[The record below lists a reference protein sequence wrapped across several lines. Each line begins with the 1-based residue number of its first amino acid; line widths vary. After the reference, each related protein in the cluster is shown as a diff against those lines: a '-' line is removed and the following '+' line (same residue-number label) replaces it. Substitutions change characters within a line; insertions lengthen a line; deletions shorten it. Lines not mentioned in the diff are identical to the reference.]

1 MQDYITLYDGKG
13 AFLGRI
19 REVIDAQYTDRITG
33 ELTLSFT
40 TKINR
45 IPAISADTL
54 IEFKGQYFRAVQTQS
69 SAADGAYL
77 LSVSCEQES
86 VALVDDE
93 IELFDFEGTPQTGLL
108 RLLSGTGVSAESE
121 FTQEISVREEN
132 TNRRAVVLVIAG
144 VCGAEIEY
152 SGHAVRLV
160 RHRGRSSPAGNLLDI
175 LDCTDVVK
183 TADVRSG
190 VESYEISGAKPE
202 GISVGDE
209 VYVTFGPLGIAVQ
222 KRIIGI
228 SYNPFNC
235 TSVSVEV
242 GEFVPDIIEGYSKA
256 AEEAENAAERV
267 EKVEES
273 LSGYVKEETLDS
285 KVSASFD
292 KYVNSET
299 GKASIVASL
308 KGTYVSADTLGS
320 YVQKTD
326 LSAEIGAYIDT
337 QAGTAKIVNKLT
349 GTFAKTNDLTGYL
362 EKTQLNAGIETY
374 INTASGQ
381 ARIVSACSGTYQRK
395 DAMSDYVTTTK
406 LDTNIAQYIDST
418 TGKAKIVTACSGTYA
433 KTSDLTGYATKTEV
447 STEISQEISDV
458 EGKISLSASYGS
470 GTIGSNVR
478 ALLQLVT
485 NADSS
490 TIKIKGD
497 KVEIDGDLYLKSSD
511 FLVAGTTTIKGSK
524 ISTTDLY
531 IQQLRTTNGD
541 YILDYYGN
549 ILAIGGGTNGSGH
562 TFSQFDY
569 IDMVARNGIRIGWAS
584 GYDLIL
590 EYANYAFTLRPY
602 SATTTFN
609 IGNVSYPVNS
619 IRCKE
624 LYVGGVKIT
633 GSSSSSTTT
642 LKETDI
648 KKIYAASS
656 TTDYIQLN
664 SSKVFAPSGSG
675 FDLGSTTYPFETL
688 YVGSSSYRWSI
699 TSSGIIPNSTS
710 SAYFDIGSSSYPIRN
725 LYVGSSSSYHW
736 KINADGIIPSTSSTA
751 YFDIGS
757 SYCPVANLYAKNIYL
772 NGKALTS
779 GGSSSSSSGASFAG
793 QNVTMG
799 GNSSYYIV
807 CNTSRELRPYSSST
821 LYPCYLGTSS
831 YFWQYAYIGSAAAYI
846 GYSTSSKIGFF
857 GATPVVKQTVSSSAS
872 ISTLIAALQ
881 KYGLV

>member
-93 IELFDFEGTPQTGLL
+93 IELFEFEGTPQTGLL

-160 RHRGRSSPAGNLLDI
+160 RHRGRSSPVGNLLDI

-273 LSGYVKEETLDS
+273 LSGYVKEEELDS
-285 KVSASFD
+285 TVSASFD

-299 GKASIVASL
+299 GQASIVASL

-337 QAGTAKIVNKLT
+337 QAGTAKIVNQLT

-433 KTSDLTGYATKTEV
+433 KKDDLTGYATKTEV

-458 EGKISLSASYGS
+458 EGKISLTANYGS

-490 TIKIKGD
+490 TIKLKAD
-497 KVEIDGDLYLKSSD
+497 SVTIDGTLFLKASD
-511 FLVAGTTTIKGSK
+511 FLVSGTTTIKGSK

-549 ILAIGGGTNGSGH
+549 ILAIGGGTNGSEH

-602 SATTTFN
+602 STTNFN
-609 IGNVSYPVNS
+609 IGSASYPVNS

-633 GSSSSSTTT
+633 GASALTA
-642 LKETDI
+642 TDI
-648 KKIYAASS
+648 NKIYAASS
-656 TTDYIQLN
+656 TTNYIQLDSN
-664 SSKVFAPSGSG
+664 KAFAPNGSG
-675 FDLGSTTYPFETL
+675 FNL
-688 YVGSSSYRWSI
+688 GSSSYPFANLYVGDSSTHWKI
-699 TSSGIIPNSTS
+699 TAAGIIPSSTATS
-710 SAYFDIGSSSYPIRN
+710 YFNIGSSSYPVRN
-725 LYVGSSSSYHW
+725 LYVGDSSYYWNISKSGIFPNTSSTSYFNIGSSSY
-736 KINADGIIPSTSSTA
+736 
-751 YFDIGS
+751 
-757 SYCPVANLYAKNIYL
+757 PVQNLYAKNIYL
-772 NGKALTS
+772 NGTALTA
-779 GGSSSSSSGASFAG
+779 GGSGSNFTGKD
-793 QNVTMG
+793 VKMG
-799 GNSSYYIV
+799 GNSSYYII
-807 CNTSRELRPYSSST
+807 CTTSRQLMPSSSYSS
-821 LYPCYLGTSS
+821 YPFYLGSSS
-831 YFWQYAYIGSAAAYI
+831 YYWHYAYLGSIATYI
-846 GYSTSSKIGFF
+846 GINASSKIGFF
-857 GATPVVKQTVSSSAS
+857 GATPVTKTTVSTSAS
-872 ISTLIAALQ
+872 ISTLITAL
-881 KYGLV
+881 KSYGLV

>member
-93 IELFDFEGTPQTGLL
+93 IELFEFEGTPQTGLL

-160 RHRGRSSPAGNLLDI
+160 RHRGRSSPVGNLLDI

-285 KVSASFD
+285 TVSASFD

-433 KTSDLTGYATKTEV
+433 KTSDLTGYATKKEV

-458 EGKISLSASYGS
+458 EGKISLTASYGS

-490 TIKIKGD
+490 SIKLKAD
-497 KVEIDGDLYLKSSD
+497 AVTIDGTLFLKASD
-511 FLVAGTTTIKGSK
+511 FLASGTTTIKGSK
-524 ISTTDLY
+524 IETSTLY
-531 IQQLRTTNGD
+531 LDSLRTTAGK
-541 YILDYYGN
+541 YIIQYSGGSLSLGGSSSSVTVAQFNYVDIMAETAVRFGFVGYGC
-549 ILAIGGGTNGSGH
+549 
-562 TFSQFDY
+562 
-569 IDMVARNGIRIGWAS
+569 V
-584 GYDLIL
+584 L
-590 EYANYAFTLRPY
+590 EYDSPGWIFRPESY
-602 SATTTFN
+602 SYQLKLGTASKP
-609 IGNVSYPVNS
+609 IGE
-619 IRCKE
+619 IRCDA
-624 LYVGGVKIT
+624 LYVSGIKIT

-648 KKIYAASS
+648 NKVYAANS
-656 TTDYIQLN
+656 TTYYIQLN
-664 SSKVFAPSGSG
+664 SSKVFAPSTSG
-675 FDLGSTTYPFETL
+675 FSLGSTTYPFETL
-688 YVGSSSYRWSI
+688 YVGSSSYRW
-699 TSSGIIPNSTS
+699 
-710 SAYFDIGSSSYPIRN
+710 
-725 LYVGSSSSYHW
+725 
-736 KINADGIIPSTSSTA
+736 KINADGIIPSTSSTL

-757 SYCPVANLYAKNIYL
+757 SSYPVTNLYVKNIYL
-772 NGKALTS
+772 NGKALTA

-821 LYPCYLGTSS
+821 IYPCYLGSSS
-831 YFWQYAYIGSAAAYI
+831 YYWHYAYIGSDAAYI
-846 GYSTSSKIGFF
+846 GRSAASKIGFF
-857 GATPVVKQTVSSSAS
+857 GATPVTKTTVSTSAS

>member
-69 SAADGAYL
+69 SAADGAFL

-93 IELFDFEGTPQTGLL
+93 VELFEFEGTPQTGLL

-273 LSGYVKEETLDS
+273 LSGYVKEEKLDS
-285 KVSASFD
+285 TVSASFD

-299 GKASIVASL
+299 GQASIVASL

-326 LSAEIGAYIDT
+326 ISAEIGAYIDT
-337 QAGTAKIVNKLT
+337 QAGTAKIVNQLS

-433 KTSDLTGYATKTEV
+433 KTSDLTGYATKKEV

-458 EGKISLSASYGS
+458 EGKISLTANYGS

-511 FLVAGTTTIKGSK
+511 FLVSGTTTIKGSK
-524 ISTTDLY
+524 ISTTDLH
-531 IQQLRTTNGD
+531 IQQLRTANGD
-541 YILDYYGN
+541 YIIDYYGGV
-549 ILAIGGGTNGSGH
+549 LAIGGGTSGSGH
-562 TFSQFDY
+562 TFSQFNY
-569 IDMVARNGIRIGWAS
+569 IDMMVDNAIRIGYGAT
-584 GYDLIL
+584 YYVVL
-590 EYANYAFTLRPY
+590 EYTSATFTLRPY
-602 SATTTFN
+602 SSTASTFN
-609 IGNVSYPVNS
+609 IGNVSYPVGS

-633 GSSSSSTTT
+633 GASALTA
-642 LKETDI
+642 TDI
-648 KKIYAASS
+648 NKIYAASS

-675 FDLGSTTYPFETL
+675 FELGSKTYPFKTL
-688 YVGSSSYRWSI
+688 YVGDGSTYWEI
-699 TSSGIIPNSTS
+699 TSSGIFPSST
-710 SAYFDIGSSSYPIRN
+710 ATYYFDIGSVKYPIRN
-725 LYVGSSSSYHW
+725 LYVGDSSYFWAISKSGILPNTSSSSYF
-736 KINADGIIPSTSSTA
+736 N
-751 YFDIGS
+751 IGS
-757 SYCPVANLYAKNIYL
+757 SSYPVQTLYAKSIYL
-772 NGKALTS
+772 NGKALTAGES
-779 GGSSSSSSGASFAG
+779 GSNFTGKD
-793 QNVTMG
+793 VKMG
-799 GNSSYYIV
+799 GNSSYYII
-807 CNTSRELRPYSSST
+807 CTTSRQLMPSSSYSSH
-821 LYPCYLGTSS
+821 PFYLGSSS
-831 YFWQYAYIGSAAAYI
+831 YYWHYAYIGSLATYI
-846 GYSTSSKIGFF
+846 GINASSKIGFF
-857 GATPVVKQTVSSSAS
+857 GATPVTKTTVSTSAS
-872 ISTLIAALQ
+872 ISTLITAL
-881 KYGLV
+881 KGYGLV

>member
-13 AFLGRI
+13 AFLGSI

-40 TKINR
+40 TKVNR

-54 IEFKGQYFRAVQTQS
+54 IKFKGQYFRAVQTQS

-86 VALVDDE
+86 VALVEDE
-93 IELFDFEGTPQTGLL
+93 IEGWLGVGTPLTLL
-108 RLLSGTGVSAESE
+108 LLLLNGKGMTAESE
-121 FTQEISVREEN
+121 FTQVISVSSDPN
-132 TNRRAVVLVIAG
+132 TNRRAIMLKIAG
-144 VCGAEIEY
+144 ICRGEIEY
-152 SGHAVRLV
+152 RGHTIRLV
-160 RHRGRSSPAGNLLDI
+160 RHRGSSTPIGNLLEI
-175 LDCTDVVK
+175 LKCTDVVK
-183 TADVRSG
+183 TTDVRSG
-190 VESYEISGAKPE
+190 VEAYEISGAKPE

-209 VYVTFGPLGIAVQ
+209 VYVTFEPLGIAVQ

-242 GEFVPDIIEGYSKA
+242 GDFVPDILDEYSKT
-256 AEEAENAAERV
+256 AEDV
-267 EKVEES
+267 ETAKKNTIEVYNRLGDYVRKES
-273 LSGYVKEETLDS
+273 FDTQ
-285 KVSASFD
+285 VSASFD

-299 GKASIVASL
+299 GQASIVASL

-326 LSAEIGAYIDT
+326 ISAEIEAYVDT
-337 QAGTAKIVNKLT
+337 QAGTAKIVNQLT

-362 EKTQLNAGIETY
+362 EKTQLDAGIEAY
-374 INTASGQ
+374 INTTIGQ

-433 KTSDLTGYATKTEV
+433 KTSDLTGYATKKEV

-458 EGKISLSASYGS
+458 EGKISMTANYGS

-490 TIKIKGD
+490 SIKLKAD
-497 KVEIDGDLYLKSSD
+497 AVTIDGTLFLKASD
-511 FLVAGTTTIKGSK
+511 FLASGTTTIKGSK
-524 ISTTDLY
+524 IETSDLY
-531 IQQLRTTNGD
+531 IESLRTTTGK
-541 YILDYYGN
+541 YITQYSGSTLSLGGSSSSVTVAQFNYVDIMAEKAVRFGFVGYGCVLEYDSPSW
-549 ILAIGGGTNGSGH
+549 IFRPESYSYQLKLGTASKPIGEIRC
-562 TFSQFDY
+562 DALY
-569 IDMVARNGIRIGWAS
+569 VNGI
-584 GYDLIL
+584 
-590 EYANYAFTLRPY
+590 
-602 SATTTFN
+602 
-609 IGNVSYPVNS
+609 
-619 IRCKE
+619 
-624 LYVGGVKIT
+624 KIT

-656 TTDYIQLN
+656 TTNYIQLD

-675 FDLGSTTYPFETL
+675 FALGSTTYPFETL
-688 YVGSSSYRWSI
+688 YVGNSSYRWKI
-699 TSSGIIPNSTS
+699 TSSGIVPNAAS
-710 SAYFDIGSSSYPIRN
+710 SSYFDIGSSSYPIQT
-725 LYVGSSSSYHW
+725 LYVGSGSRYHW
-736 KINADGIIPSTSSTA
+736 KIDESGIIPSTSSTS
-751 YFDIGS
+751 YFNIGS
-757 SYCPVANLYAKNIYL
+757 SSYPVNTLYAKNIYL
-772 NGKALTS
+772 DGKALTA

-799 GNSSYYIV
+799 GNASYYIV

-857 GATPVVKQTVSSSAS
+857 GATPVTKQTVSSSAS
-872 ISTLIAALQ
+872 ISTLILALQ